1 MLEIVRTVGKDSAD
15 HPFSTRASYTA
26 LAVMFVYSKVVRRLD
41 SLSLCG
47 SIMARISD
55 SNLGFF
61 SSVLGLSRA
70 DMSFTHAMRSEERSV
85 GKGGRFRCDWSSDV
99 CSSDLHCAAP

>member
-41 SLSLCG
+41 SDSLCG
-47 SIMARISD
+47 SMMACMSASRI
-55 SNLGFF
+55 GFF
-61 SSVLGLSRA
+61 SSVLGLTRV
-70 DMSFTHAMRSEERSV
+70 DMSFTHEMPVRNSLMPTSTAVRLQPNTFS
-85 GKGGRFRCDWSSDV
+85 
-99 CSSDLHCAAP
+99 